1 MLKGGINTKG
11 KGHDMHKL
19 IAAFAATHNY
29 KERAALLRY
38 LARHPMAECL
48 ATPADADIIETARR
62 HAREDAEYLGA

>member
-1 MLKGGINTKG
+1 
-11 KGHDMHKL
+11 MHKL
-19 IAAFAATHNY
+19 LAAFAATHNY

-48 ATPADADIIETARR
+48 AIGADADIIALARQ